1 MNTVRHEIRNFIL
14 ENYYFN
20 QDGPLGDEDSFM
32 DRGIIDSTGI
42 LELVSFLE
50 EKYVIEIDSDET
62 MPDNLDSIA
71 RLTNFVNVKL
81 SKGLSVSEVG
91 MSIAQGQVL

>member
-1 MNTVRHEIRNFIL
+1 MNTVRQEIRDFIL

-20 QDGPLGDEDSFM
+20 QDGTLEDGDSFM

-50 EKYVIEIDSDET
+50 EKYVIEIDSDEM

-71 RLTNFVNVKL
+71 RLSNFVTAKL
-81 SKGLSVSEVG
+81 SRGLSVSEV
-91 MSIAQGQVL
+91 SISVRQGQAL

>member
-1 MNTVRHEIRNFIL
+1 MNTVRQEIRDFIL

-20 QDGPLGDEDSFM
+20 QDGTLEDGDSFM
-32 DRGIIDSTGI
+32 DRGIMDSTGI

-50 EKYVIEIDSDET
+50 EKYVIEIDSDEM

-81 SKGLSVSEVG
+81 SRGLSVSEVG